1 MWRPVVLLQAMF
13 IEINQA
19 ARLDELQPSGTQH
32 FSTRSLQPTL
42 APGRRHNGLFP
53 SATPECP

>member
-19 ARLDELQPSGTQH
+19 ARLDELQPAV
-32 FSTRSLQPTL
+32 L
-42 APGRRHNGLFP
+42 RHTAL
-53 SATPECP
+53 

>member
-19 ARLDELQPSGTQH
+19 SRLDELQ
-32 FSTRSLQPTL
+32 L
-42 APGRRHNGLFP
+42 
-53 SATPECP
+53 

>member
-19 ARLDELQPSGTQH
+19 SRLDEFLPASI
-32 FSTRSLQPTL
+32 
-42 APGRRHNGLFP
+42 RHTAL
-53 SATPECP
+53 